1 MTKSSGQTLI
11 KQSAFFSLLLHIGLF
26 LLMWFWRADF
36 RMVPTQ
42 SVYQVELVSVARSA
56 PQPKTTDPPAPEPD
70 AEPEES
76 AVSPKLPP
84 KKEEKP
90 KPEEKKPVQKEPV
103 EKQAEKKPEK
113 PAPKP
118 TPDPGVAAAD
128 SAVSGSNR
136 MKIEIPD
143 FPFAYYLNI
152 LKFRIQENWR
162 PPPGRRERESAV
174 VGFVISRQGKISNVV
189 LERSSGKYHF
199 DQAAQR
205 AVIYANPLPPLP
217 ADFLEDYLSVHI
229 EFEGL

>member
-1 MTKSSGQTLI
+1 
-11 KQSAFFSLLLHIGLF
+11 
-26 LLMWFWRADF
+26 MWFWRAEI
-36 RMVPTQ
+36 RSWVPAP

-56 PQPKTTDPPAPEPD
+56 PLRPKTIAPVE
-70 AEPEES
+70 AEPEPEPVAEPEPE
-76 AVSPKLPP
+76 AVSPKIPP
-84 KKEEKP
+84 KTEEKP
-90 KPEEKKPVQKEPV
+90 KAKEKTSEKKEPV
-103 EKQAEKKPEK
+103 AKTPEKHPEK
-113 PAPKP
+113 PGKSAPSA
-118 TPDPGVAAAD
+118 PGVATAD

-136 MKIEIPD
+136 MKIQIPD

-152 LKFRIQENWR
+152 LKIRIQENWR

-189 LERSSGKYHF
+189 LEKSSGKYQF

-217 ADFLEDYLSVHI
+217 ADFLEDFLAVHI